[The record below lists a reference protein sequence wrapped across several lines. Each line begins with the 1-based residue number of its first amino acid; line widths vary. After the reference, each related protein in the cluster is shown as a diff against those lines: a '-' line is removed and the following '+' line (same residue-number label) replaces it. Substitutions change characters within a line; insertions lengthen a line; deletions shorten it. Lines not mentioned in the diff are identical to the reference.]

1 MSTYGPD
8 AQLEIYGAPSPQTKG
23 LPIAYEEWER
33 QAQELL
39 EDAAFWYVAGGAGE
53 EATMRANRDAF
64 SHWAI
69 RPRMLRDVSI
79 RDLQV
84 NVLGT
89 PLPAP
94 LFLAPVGVLS
104 IVHASDAAASAS
116 VSSDEPTAELAVAA
130 ASAKTGIPMILSSVS
145 STPMEIVAASLGET
159 PRWFQ
164 CYPAKDQEILYSF
177 VHRAEAAGF
186 GALVVTV
193 DTTLLG
199 WRTHDLE
206 RAYLPF
212 LQGKGVANYFSDP
225 AFRAKLPQP
234 PEVDP
239 QAALRLFLDV
249 YVNPSF
255 TWESL
260 SDLRNHTSLPLLV
273 KGITHPEDALQALD
287 RGMDGIIVSN
297 HGGRQV
303 DGAIAALDALPE
315 IVDRVEGRIP
325 VLFDSGI
332 RHAAD
337 IVKALAL
344 GASAVLIGRPY
355 VWGLAVAG
363 TRGVQAVLRNLIA
376 ELDLQFALSGLT
388 SVAQCDRSLLCPTNP
403 RNP

>member
-8 AQLEIYGAPSPQTKG
+8 TQLEIYGATSPQTKG
-23 LPIAYEEWER
+23 LPIAYEDWR
-33 QAQELL
+33 RRAQELL

-53 EATMRANRDAF
+53 EATMRANREAF
-64 SHWAI
+64 SHWSI
-69 RPRMLRDVSI
+69 RPHMLCDVSS
-79 RDLQV
+79 RDLHV
-84 NVLGT
+84 DVLGT

-94 LFLAPVGVLS
+94 LLLAPVGVLS
-104 IVHASDAAASAS
+104 IVHPFDAAASI
-116 VSSDEPTAELAVAA
+116 SSDEPAAELAVAA
-130 ASAKTGIPMILSSVS
+130 ASAETGIPMILSSVS
-145 STPMEIVAASLGET
+145 STPMETVAASLAQT

-164 CYPAKDQEILYSF
+164 CYPAKDREILYSF
-177 VHRAEAAGF
+177 AHRAEAAGF

-212 LQGKGVANYFSDP
+212 LQGNGVANYFTDP
-225 AFRAKLPQP
+225 AFRAELPQP

-239 QAALRLFLDV
+239 SAAIRHFLNV

-260 SDLRNHTSLPLLV
+260 ADLRNHTSLPILI
-273 KGITHPEDALQALD
+273 KGITHPDDALQALD
-287 RGMDGIIVSN
+287 LGMDGIIVSN

-303 DGAIAALDALPE
+303 DGAVAALDALPE
-315 IVDRVEGRIP
+315 IVDRVEGRLP

-363 TRGVQAVLRNLIA
+363 ARGVQTVLRNLIA
-376 ELDLQFALSGLT
+376 ELDLQLALSGIT
-388 SVAQCDRSLLCPTNP
+388 SVAQCDRSLLCPTAH